1 MQKGKHW
8 ALVFMFTG
16 KPLNS
21 ANACVWAKALAGA
34 GAMMERYAHLA
45 PDQLALAASRL
56 DSLVAGYDLA
66 K

>member
-1 MQKGKHW
+1 M
-8 ALVFMFTG
+8 LTG

>member
-8 ALVFMFTG
+8 ALVFMFKG

-21 ANACVWAKALAGA
+21 ANPCVWAKALVGA
-34 GAMMERYAHLA
+34 GAMVERYAHLA
-45 PDQLALAASRL
+45 PDHLALATSRL
-56 DSLVAGYDLA
+56 DSLLAGYDLA